1 MANNKKLRVTEFD
14 FDDVKSNLK
23 TFLKNQTEFTDYDF
37 EGSGMSALLDVLA
50 YNTHYLGYN
59 MNMLANEMFLDSSVL
74 RSSAV
79 SHAKTLGYEPSSST
93 TATASVTVNL
103 NTTSVTTATM
113 PAGTKFSTKIL
124 DKNYSFVTLD
134 DVTASNIGTTIPYE
148 NIKIYEGSLITSRYI
163 VDTNDIAQKFII
175 NDPNVDTSTL
185 RVQVQNSA
193 SDSTILVYTKTNDIT
208 QVSSSS
214 QTFWLQEIDGGRF
227 EVYFGD
233 GVIGKKLED
242 GNIVLLTY
250 VVSNKELGNGA
261 STFTNTGA
269 IATVSD
275 ITVTTIASS
284 TGGAERESIS
294 SIKTNAPLDYASQGR
309 AVTTEDYK
317 VYVKKLYANTESV
330 QVWGGENGSFDS
342 SLGVVSTPEYG
353 KVFISVKTTT
363 GNNLTSSEK
372 SSIETQLGRYKVASI
387 TPVVVDPETIFL
399 ILVTKFKYN
408 QNATTKTS
416 EDLVNSVN
424 TTLTNYNNN
433 TLKKFNNV
441 FRHSE
446 ITSLID
452 NSHTSILNNQTTV
465 NLGKF
470 ITPTLNSKVGY
481 NINFSNKLYNPYSGY
496 NDTKGGILASTGFFI
511 SGDATNEHFFD
522 DDGKGNLRLYYMVGS
537 SRVYTNAT
545 AGTVDYTDGSVA
557 VSSLNITSISKVDGV
572 ASTKI
577 RITVVP
583 ESKDIVPVR
592 NQVLEID
599 FVNTSIVGEVDTI
612 ASGDVGASSNYTTN
626 SSFPTNQAF

>member
-93 TATASVTVNL
+93 TATASVTVKL
-103 NTTSVTTATM
+103 NTTSVTTATI

-163 VDTNDIAQKFII
+163 VDTNDITQKFII

-185 RVQVQNSA
+185 RVKVQNSA
-193 SDSTILVYTKTNDIT
+193 SDGTILVYTKTNDIT

-261 STFTNTGA
+261 STFTSTGA

-424 TTLTNYNNN
+424 TTLSNYNNN

-481 NINFSNKLYNPYSGY
+481 NINFSNKLYNPYNGY

-537 SRVYTNAT
+537 SRVYTNST
-545 AGTVDYTDGSVA
+545 AGTVDYTDGSIA
-557 VSSLNITSISKVDGV
+557 VSSLNITSISKVDGTT
-572 ASTKI
+572 STKI
-577 RITVVP
+577 RVTVVP

>member
-103 NTTSVTTATM
+103 NTTSVTTATI

-163 VDTNDIAQKFII
+163 VDTNDITQKFII

-185 RVQVQNSA
+185 RVKVQNSA
-193 SDSTILVYTKTNDIT
+193 SDGTILVYTKTNDIT

-424 TTLTNYNNN
+424 TTLSNYNNN

-481 NINFSNKLYNPYSGY
+481 NINFSNKLYNPYNGY

-522 DDGKGNLRLYYMVGS
+522 DDGKGNLRLFYMVGS

-545 AGTVDYTDGSVA
+545 AGTVDYADGSVA
-557 VSSLNITSISKVDGV
+557 VSSLNITSISKVDGTT
-572 ASTKI
+572 STKI
-577 RITVVP
+577 RVTVVP

>member
-1 MANNKKLRVTEFD
+1 
-14 FDDVKSNLK
+14 
-23 TFLKNQTEFTDYDF
+23 
-37 EGSGMSALLDVLA
+37 
-50 YNTHYLGYN
+50 
-59 MNMLANEMFLDSSVL
+59 
-74 RSSAV
+74 
-79 SHAKTLGYEPSSST
+79 
-93 TATASVTVNL
+93 
-103 NTTSVTTATM
+103 M
-113 PAGTKFSTKIL
+113 PAGTKFTTKIL

-134 DVTASNIGTTIPYE
+134 DISSANTGSTIPFE
-148 NIKIYEGSLITSRYI
+148 NIKIYEGSLVTSRYI
-163 VDTNDIAQKFII
+163 VDNNNISQKYII

-185 RVQVQNSA
+185 RVKVQNSA
-193 SDSTILVYTKTNDIT
+193 SDSTIFTYTKTNDIT

-214 QTFWLQEIDGGRF
+214 NTFWLQEIDGGRF
-227 EVYFGD
+227 EIYFGD
-233 GVIGKKLED
+233 GVIGNKLQD

-250 VVSNKELGNGA
+250 IVSNKNLGNGA
-261 STFTNTGA
+261 NSFTSTGA
-269 IATVSD
+269 IATVTD
-275 ITVTTIASS
+275 ITVITIASS
-284 TGGAERESIS
+284 TGGAERETIS
-294 SIKTNAPLDYASQGR
+294 SIKTNAPLDFASQGR

-387 TPVVVDPETIFL
+387 TPVVVDPETTYL

-408 QNATTKTS
+408 PNATTQTS
-416 EDLVNSVN
+416 NDLVNAVT
-424 TTLTNYNNN
+424 TTLTNFNNN

-446 ITSLID
+446 LTSLID
-452 NSHTSILNNQTTV
+452 NTHTSILNNQTTI
-465 NLGKF
+465 NLAKF

-481 NINFSNKLYNPYSGY
+481 NANFTNKLYNPYSGY
-496 NDTKGGILASTGFFI
+496 NDTKGGVLASTGFFI
-511 SGDATNEHFFD
+511 SGDATNEYYFD
-522 DDGKGNLRLYYMVGS
+522 DDGKGNVRLFYLVGS
-537 SRVYTNAT
+537 ARVYTNIT
-545 AGTVDYTDGSVA
+545 AGVIDYTDGSVA
-557 VSSLNITSISKVDGV
+557 ISSLNITSVSKVDGL

-599 FVNTSIVGEVDTI
+599 FTNTIVEGEVDTI
-612 ASGDVGASSNYTTN
+612 AAGDVGASSTYETK

>member
-214 QTFWLQEIDGGRF
+214 QNFWLQEIDGGRF

-261 STFTNTGA
+261 STFTSTGA

-424 TTLTNYNNN
+424 TTLSNYNNN

-470 ITPTLNSKVGY
+470 ITPTLNSKV
-481 NINFSNKLYNPYSGY
+481 
-496 NDTKGGILASTGFFI
+496 
-511 SGDATNEHFFD
+511 
-522 DDGKGNLRLYYMVGS
+522 
-537 SRVYTNAT
+537 
-545 AGTVDYTDGSVA
+545 
-557 VSSLNITSISKVDGV
+557 
-572 ASTKI
+572 
-577 RITVVP
+577 
-583 ESKDIVPVR
+583 
-592 NQVLEID
+592 
-599 FVNTSIVGEVDTI
+599 
-612 ASGDVGASSNYTTN
+612 
-626 SSFPTNQAF
+626 

>member
-79 SHAKTLGYEPSSST
+79 SHAKTLGYEPSSAT

-214 QTFWLQEIDGGRF
+214 QNFWLQEIDGGRF

-233 GVIGKKLED
+233 GKKLED

-387 TPVVVDPETIFL
+387 TPVVVDPETTFL

-424 TTLTNYNNN
+424 TTLSNYNNN

-481 NINFSNKLYNPYSGY
+481 NINFSNKLYNPYNGY

-537 SRVYTNAT
+537 SRVYTNST
-545 AGTVDYTDGSVA
+545 AGTVNYTDGSIA
-557 VSSLNITSISKVDGV
+557 VSSLNITSISKVDGTT
-572 ASTKI
+572 STKI
-577 RITVVP
+577 RVTVVP